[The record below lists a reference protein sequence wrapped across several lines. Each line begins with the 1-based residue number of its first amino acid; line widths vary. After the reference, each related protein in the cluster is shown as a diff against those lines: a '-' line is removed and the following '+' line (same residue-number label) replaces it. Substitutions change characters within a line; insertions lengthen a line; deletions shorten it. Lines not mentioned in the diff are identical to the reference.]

1 MMYFT
6 RLLKSRTIY
15 RSLFALS
22 LGCSLVLS
30 SSGCVESPKAVGNV
44 VQQSKPQEWQRPKF
58 QEWQINGISAALE
71 EDPSW
76 INMALFPMAFYD
88 GRDLK
93 SSKKLEAI
101 AQKLSIILRDKKKD
115 SSVRSS
121 AAHILMNLGD
131 AGQPFK
137 QEIDTMLKDKT
148 ISLYKFP
155 KPEIPVD
162 VAVPPQSSISAIG
175 NILKDKTKSACARSQ
190 ATRQLISWG
199 ESGKAFIPDIIDFI
213 QDQTPDVPQD
223 ASRDPVV
230 PNCDA
235 DRGNLAINLPKFG
248 ASLNPYLPD
257 LRKILNDKAKPS
269 RVRGMA
275 ASAIASLGDSAK
287 VTVPDMVTIIR
298 DKAQG
303 IEVRS
308 RVSRAL
314 LSFGDGKSMG
324 NAHNPFI
331 QDIFN
336 VLKDGPKNMNNTEI
350 DRLGMS
356 LYTRIGLVSQLEFQQ
371 ALPFLDMAEFE
382 GKESAELWRFS
393 AYVESGGNEE
403 IKNLLK
409 WVGKPK
415 LASTPTQL
423 NYKDA
428 VKTLTLFAKAWE
440 FSSNSPD
447 LRRGLMP
454 KIAIVTQMAQWQPRD
469 KPLLTLHYNNLTRL
483 DPPSAKVLQR
493 AIARLDRQ

>member
-15 RSLFALS
+15 RSLFGVG

-44 VQQSKPQEWQRPKF
+44 IQQPKPQEWQRPKL

-71 EDPSW
+71 EEPSW
-76 INMALFPMAFYD
+76 IDMALFPMAFYD

-115 SSVRSS
+115 SSIRSS
-121 AAHILMNLGD
+121 AAYILMNLGD

-162 VAVPPQSSISAIG
+162 VAVPPQSSISEIG

-223 ASRDPVV
+223 ASRDTVV
-230 PNCDA
+230 PDCDA
-235 DRGNLAINLPKFG
+235 NRGNLAINLSKFG

-257 LRKILNDKAKPS
+257 LRKILNDKANPS

-314 LSFGDGKSMG
+314 LSFGDGKIMG

-336 VLKDGPKNMNNTEI
+336 VLKDRPKNTPDTEI
-350 DRLGMS
+350 ERLEGS
-356 LYTRIGLVSQLEFQQ
+356 FALLIGLSQLEFQQ

-382 GKESAELWRFS
+382 EKKSAELWRFS
-393 AYVESGGNEE
+393 AYVESGGN
-403 IKNLLK
+403 
-409 WVGKPK
+409 GR
-415 LASTPTQL
+415 S
-423 NYKDA
+423 
-428 VKTLTLFAKAWE
+428 
-440 FSSNSPD
+440 
-447 LRRGLMP
+447 
-454 KIAIVTQMAQWQPRD
+454 KIF
-469 KPLLTLHYNNLTRL
+469 
-483 DPPSAKVLQR
+483 
-493 AIARLDRQ
+493 